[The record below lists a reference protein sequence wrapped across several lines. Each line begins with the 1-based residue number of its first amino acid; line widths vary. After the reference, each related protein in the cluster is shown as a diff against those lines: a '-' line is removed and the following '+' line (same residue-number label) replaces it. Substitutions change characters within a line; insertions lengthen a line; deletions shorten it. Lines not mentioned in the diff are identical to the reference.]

1 MLEKTLDAEREQE
14 LQKRARRNPP
24 ISKKGV
30 EPSGNEMK
38 DIEGG
43 ELVGE
48 VEAVVESG
56 VDGGGNAEVS

>member
-14 LQKRARRNPP
+14 LQKRARRNPQ
-24 ISKKGV
+24 ISKKVV

-38 DIEGG
+38 DLEGG

-48 VEAVVESG
+48 VEGVGGSG
-56 VDGGGNAEVS
+56 VDTGGNAEVS

>member
-24 ISKKGV
+24 ISKKVV
-30 EPSGNEMK
+30 EPTGNEMK
-38 DIEGG
+38 DLEGG

-48 VEAVVESG
+48 AEAVGESG
-56 VDGGGNAEVS
+56 VDAGVNAEVS